1 MTIFKPLRNEK
12 FSQEVASRIKESIF
26 DETFTP
32 GDKLPSESKMAQAFG
47 VSNVTVR
54 QAIRVLESS
63 GILYTKQGV
72 DGGIF
77 VAEAD
82 TTAISSYLSDMLRL
96 KRVTM
101 SDLTMARVIFE
112 PEIAYHASESWKDG
126 DLEEAEKN
134 IKAAEDALTQKEPFN
149 ARMLNLQFHQLICN
163 ITKNPVVSF
172 AIHSV
177 IDVLEENAMKSKS
190 DSDFTAAV
198 IASHKAIVEKIR
210 ERKKEEARD
219 EMKRHIED
227 VHVRLGELYRVS
239 KKA

>member
-12 FSQEVASRIKESIF
+12 FSQEVATKIKESIF
-26 DETFTP
+26 DETFAP
-32 GDKLPSESKMAQAFG
+32 GDKLPSESQMSRAFG

-82 TTAISSYLSDMLRL
+82 TTAVSSYLSDMLRL

-112 PEIAYHASESWKDG
+112 PEIAFHASESWKDG
-126 DLEEAEKN
+126 DLDEAMDN
-134 IKAAEDALTQKEPFN
+134 IKAAEDALARKEPFS
-149 ARMLNLQFHQLICN
+149 ARMCNLQFHQLFCN
-163 ITKNPVVSF
+163 IMRNPVVTF

-177 IDVLEENAMKSKS
+177 IDVLEENAMRSKS
-190 DSDFTAAV
+190 DANFTAAV
-198 IASHKAIVEKIR
+198 IASHKSIMEKIR
-210 ERKKEEARD
+210 ARNSEEARD
-219 EMKRHIED
+219 AMKRHIED

-239 KKA
+239 KKV